1 MKVTQVLGKVKS
13 LGGHL
18 EYESILNNLSEILVK
33 DAGAVRFA
41 IFLHDEAKNELF
53 SVKTYGYGPRESES
67 RTPVSIVVPVD
78 DSSLL
83 GVCVQTGSVIELE
96 DVKTSPQLLGLLSKG
111 VVKTVY
117 AGPLQA
123 RDKIVGA
130 INIEQAGPGGIGK
143 FERTL
148 LDTVCTIAGL
158 TMSNARLFDQT
169 RKDLQNVKEI
179 SAKQRLKNLEIKDL
193 FGKYVSKN
201 LVDQLL
207 SSGQEISLGGGK
219 EHVVA
224 LFSDIRGFTTLC
236 EGNEAED
243 IVELLN
249 EYFSEMTEAIF
260 KYDGTLD
267 KFIGDA
273 IMALFGVP
281 VKFKNPHLK
290 SVLTALEMQARLKKL
305 QQKWASAGKLNI
317 DMGIGINC
325 GMAIVGN
332 IGSMDRMDYTAIGD
346 TINLAARL
354 EENAK
359 RGEILISEA
368 VFLKIRDYVVA
379 EPRGPMQ
386 VKGKKQIVKTFNV
399 VGVKKEALKVIE
411 EQPVKARPGI
421 EHII

>member
-1 MKVTQVLGKVKS
+1 
-13 LGGHL
+13 
-18 EYESILNNLSEILVK
+18 
-33 DAGAVRFA
+33 
-41 IFLHDEAKNELF
+41 
-53 SVKTYGYGPRESES
+53 
-67 RTPVSIVVPVD
+67 
-78 DSSLL
+78 
-83 GVCVQTGSVIELE
+83 
-96 DVKTSPQLLGLLSKG
+96 
-111 VVKTVY
+111 
-117 AGPLQA
+117 
-123 RDKIVGA
+123 
-130 INIEQAGPGGIGK
+130 
-143 FERTL
+143 
-148 LDTVCTIAGL
+148 
-158 TMSNARLFDQT
+158 
-169 RKDLQNVKEI
+169 
-179 SAKQRLKNLEIKDL
+179 
-193 FGKYVSKN
+193 
-201 LVDQLL
+201 
-207 SSGQEISLGGGK
+207 
-219 EHVVA
+219 
-224 LFSDIRGFTTLC
+224 
-236 EGNEAED
+236 
-243 IVELLN
+243 
-249 EYFSEMTEAIF
+249 
-260 KYDGTLD
+260 
-267 KFIGDA
+267 
-273 IMALFGVP
+273 VP